1 METALQ
7 QVTIPQSPL
16 LLSTIS
22 ILQSNG
28 NYSIKIGKDQR
39 SLSPK
44 GCHDFYQETRVK
56 AAIKPHS

>member
-7 QVTIPQSPL
+7 QVTIPQSLL

-28 NYSIKIGKDQR
+28 NYSIKTGKDQE
-39 SLSPK
+39 SVTK
-44 GCHDFYQETRVK
+44 GM
-56 AAIKPHS
+56 P